1 MTERKG
7 KTDHPRQANLAYAL
21 NNTTYNVASARVCG
35 RDNNVSEVGTMKLFP
50 MLVCSALFAAAFCL
64 SALAQDVTAL
74 LGGNIVHVTSGSI
87 ETDAVLLVEGD
98 RIVATGSR
106 SSVDVPDHAR
116 RIDMSGRWLIPGLM
130 NMHVHPGLILPG
142 KLAAELA
149 NETDAA
155 LSLRMAA
162 AVRGMLQA
170 GVTTVRIPGDRRHAD
185 LALARS
191 IARGESVGPRIYS
204 SGMPL
209 VITGGHGS
217 EAGVLYADGP
227 DELVAA
233 ARQQI
238 SLGASWVKI
247 LISGGIATQGGGI
260 GEALMTPEEINAVVD
275 AAHRFG
281 AKVAAHSG
289 SPAAT
294 SVAVDAGIDSIEH
307 GYTLDRETLRK
318 MKRAGTWLV
327 PTIVVSQPAT
337 EEFFERIGS
346 PPWYL
351 ERRASVGKLH
361 WDALRMAIEEG
372 VKIALGTDGLPQEP
386 AEGSNWMVREVEYY
400 VDAGMTPLEALQSAT
415 LNTAQMLDAAADSG
429 ALDPGKY
436 ADIVALPANPLEDI
450 SALRGINFVMKGGV
464 VYRDDARRDLP

>member
-1 MTERKG
+1 M
-7 KTDHPRQANLAYAL
+7 
-21 NNTTYNVASARVCG
+21 S
-35 RDNNVSEVGTMKLFP
+35 
-50 MLVCSALFAAAFCL
+50 AAAAEITVL
-64 SALAQDVTAL
+64 TGGHLIDVTT
-74 LGGNIVHVTSGSI
+74 GG
-87 ETDAVLLVEGD
+87 VLEDSVVVIEGD
-98 RIVATGSR
+98 RIREVGSR
-106 SSVDVPDHAR
+106 DSVAIADDVR

-155 LSLRMAA
+155 LSLRMAH

-170 GVTTVRIPGDRRHAD
+170 GVTTIRIPGDRRHAD

-191 IARGESVGPRIYS
+191 IERGESDGPRIFS

-227 DELVAA
+227 DELVKA

-247 LISGGIATQGGGI
+247 LISGGIATQGGGL
-260 GEALMTPEEINAVVD
+260 GEALMTPEEIAAVID

-294 SVAVDAGIDSIEH
+294 SVAVDAGVDSIEH
-307 GYTLDRETLRK
+307 GYMLDRATLRK
-318 MKRAGTWLV
+318 MKQAGTWLV

-351 ERRASVGKLH
+351 ERRASAGKLH
-361 WDALRMAIEEG
+361 WEALRMAIEEG

-386 AEGSNWMVREVEYY
+386 AQGTNWMVREAEYY
-400 VDAGMTPLEALQSAT
+400 VEAGMTPLEALQSAT
-415 LNTAQMLDAAADSG
+415 IATAAMLEASADIG
-429 ALDPGKY
+429 TLEPGKY
-436 ADIVALPANPLEDI
+436 ADIVALRANPLADI
-450 SALRGINFVMKGGV
+450 GALRQLDFVMKEGV
-464 VYRDDARRDLP
+464 VYRDDR

>member
-1 MTERKG
+1 LR
-7 KTDHPRQANLAYAL
+7 LF
-21 NNTTYNVASARVCG
+21 TT
-35 RDNNVSEVGTMKLFP
+35 
-50 MLVCSALFAAAFCL
+50 LVLI
-64 SALAQDVTAL
+64 LAQGLHTSVTHAEVLAL
-74 LGGNIVHVTSGSI
+74 TGGNVVHVDSGTI
-87 ETDAVLLVEGD
+87 EADAIVLIDGE
-98 RIVATGSR
+98 RIVDIGPAATMR
-106 SSVDVPDHAR
+106 VPDGAR
-116 RIDMSGRWLIPGLM
+116 RIDLGGRWLIPGLM

-149 NETDAA
+149 KETDAA
-155 LSLRMAA
+155 LALRMAH
-162 AVRGMLQA
+162 AVRGMLQV
-170 GVTTVRIPGDRRHAD
+170 GVTTIRIPGDRRHAD

-191 IARGESVGPRIYS
+191 IQRGESVGPRIYS

-227 DELVAA
+227 DELIKA
-233 ARQQI
+233 ARQQV
-238 SLGASWVKI
+238 SLGATWVKI

-260 GEALMTPEEINAVVD
+260 DEALMTPEEIHAVVD

-281 AKVAAHSG
+281 ARVAAHSG

-307 GYTLDRETLRK
+307 GYTLDRDTLRK

-351 ERRASVGKLH
+351 ERRDSVGKLH
-361 WDALRMAIEEG
+361 WEALRMAIEEG

-386 AEGSNWMVREVEYY
+386 AEGSNWMVREAEYY
-400 VDAGMTPLEALQSAT
+400 VDAGMTPLESLQSAT
-415 LNTAQMLDAAADSG
+415 INTARMLQAENDIGTLA
-429 ALDPGKY
+429 PGKY
-436 ADIVALPANPLEDI
+436 ADIVVLGANPVEDI
-450 SALRGINFVMKGGV
+450 SALRRIELVMKGGV
-464 VYRDDARRDLP
+464 VYRDDAGLARRQ